1 MQALRITVIGT
12 INKDLILPF
21 RSAPIESF
29 GGIFYDI
36 AILAQLLGESDEI
49 VPVSYIGEDV
59 LPTVQAVLKKL
70 PGVSQAG
77 LIPLPEKNHKVI
89 LEYTSPQRRQE
100 KSLFRFPPLSWQQI
114 APFLEADIIIVNM
127 ISGWDIDKAAY
138 LKLSQAARERLY
150 LDVHYLLMGVDEMG
164 RRFLRR
170 PEEGVE
176 EWLAGSRFVQMNE
189 EEYRLL
195 AAESRNE
202 VDFFQR
208 YCKDDQVLLITR
220 AVRGAT
226 IVYQRD
232 GMVGHKNFPAWRV
245 SRLVDST
252 GCGDAF
258 GAGFVVKYLETG
270 KVPAAVEFAN
280 LVAAANLSL
289 KGTNEMH
296 RLLETMAQIR
306 AENEREA

>member
-1 MQALRITVIGT
+1 MKITVIGT

-21 RSAPIESF
+21 RNAPIESF

-36 AILAQLLGESDEI
+36 AILAHLLGESGEI
-49 VPVSYIGEDV
+49 VPVSYIGEDI
-59 LPTVQAVLKKL
+59 LSTVQAVLKKM
-70 PGVSQAG
+70 PGVSRAG
-77 LIPLPEKNHKVI
+77 LIPIQEKNHKVI

-100 KSLFRFPPLSWQQI
+100 KSLFRFPALTWEQI
-114 APFLEADIIIVNM
+114 APFLEADMVIVNM
-127 ISGWDIDKAAY
+127 ISGWDIEKTAY

-170 PEEGVE
+170 PEDGAE

-195 AAESRNE
+195 ASECRNE

-208 YCKDDQVLLITR
+208 YCKKDQVLLITR
-220 AVRGAT
+220 AAKGAT

-232 GMVGHKNFPAWRV
+232 GMVGHKDFPAWKV
-245 SRLVDST
+245 SWLVDST

-258 GAGFVVKYLETG
+258 GAGFVVKYLQTG
-270 KVPAAVEFAN
+270 QILPAVEFAN
-280 LVAAANLSL
+280 LVAAANLTL

-296 RLLETMAQIR
+296 RLAESMAQIR
-306 AENEREA
+306 AENEAR